1 MKFLQEAF
9 RNLHPFLQFI
19 FIFCVAIV
27 GMFIS
32 LFASYFINALICDT
46 PTNLLEY
53 QKLLSTVSSDAGVCG
68 NLVMNSVNQVLAFLC
83 AGFFYSFLMG
93 GGIGI
98 GLNSRGG
105 SKVMWML
112 IICASIMVLAFTPF
126 IDLTSRLNEWLLQ
139 KTIFYES
146 ALALENQSKEIIK
159 AMLDIDTFGQFSASL
174 VAIAIIPAIAEEYF
188 FRGALQPLFAKWSGS
203 IHIGIWVSA
212 FIFSAIHMQFL
223 GFIPRLLLG
232 AGFGYL
238 VVLSGSLWIAIMCHF
253 INNASAVIAAYLFGD
268 EWIQTGLDASSKP
281 LGLTEI
287 LMTLICGALII
298 GLALL
303 MRKQSV
309 WKQNEVEYLAR

>member
-1 MKFLQEAF
+1 MVL
-9 RNLHPFLQFI
+9 
-19 FIFCVAIV
+19 
-27 GMFIS
+27 S
-32 LFASYFINALICDT
+32 LFVSYFINGIICET

-53 QKLLSTVSSDAGVCG
+53 QKLLSTVSSDSGVCG

-83 AGFFYSFLMG
+83 AGFFYSLLMG

-98 GLNSRGG
+98 GLNSRDGRV
-105 SKVMWML
+105 KPMWFFIL
-112 IICASIMVLAFTPF
+112 CSIIMVLAITPF
-126 IDLTSRLNEWLLQ
+126 IDLTFRLNDWLLQ

-159 AMLDIDTFGQFSASL
+159 AMLDIDTLGQFTTSL
-174 VAIAIIPAIAEEYF
+174 IAIAIIPAIAEEYF

-238 VVLSGSLWIAIMCHF
+238 VVLSGSLWIGIICHF
-253 INNASAVIAAYLFGD
+253 VNNASAVLAAYMLGD
-268 EWIQTGLDASSKP
+268 EWVQTGLDTSTKP
-281 LGLTEI
+281 LGITEI
-287 LMTLICGALII
+287 ILSLICGVLIL

-303 MRKQSV
+303 MRKHSV
-309 WKQNEVEYLAR
+309 WKSNEIEYLAR